1 MLCIAPAVGQ
11 WSLRHRVHAIHF
23 HNEYITERMGAP
35 KTKDKEAFKSKFNP
49 KDVNLLLERLAGSFV
64 LDARAMLC
72 PYYHEQWAFS

>member
-1 MLCIAPAVGQ
+1 
-11 WSLRHRVHAIHF
+11 
-23 HNEYITERMGAP
+23 MGAP